1 LNPVIPKAELRQ
13 LLSRFFEDEDRGIS
27 LRLFAELAGLEKK
40 TLIDIFYRGM
50 DMSQRSQIRLS
61 KAYYAWKN
69 GEVRIMQNRDR
80 TKFVEYREQPKP
92 VLVRSTGLVV
102 DNGKIKL
109 QIGVK
114 NPRDYSGKT
123 LDEQLR
129 GRS

>member
-1 LNPVIPKAELRQ
+1 
-13 LLSRFFEDEDRGIS
+13 
-27 LRLFAELAGLEKK
+27 
-40 TLIDIFYRGM
+40 M
-50 DMSQRSQIRLS
+50 
-61 KAYYAWKN
+61 
-69 GEVRIMQNRDR
+69 
-80 TKFVEYREQPKP
+80 EYREQPKP

-129 GRS
+129 GRL